1 MSALPVYAPVPSA
14 RPGVQRAPARRAAV
28 TPRPRLRVV
37 AAPEQ
42 ARARVPFILFCI
54 AIVAAALLGVLL
66 LNTSLARGSF
76 EQSHLRGELAKLSE
90 SQQALSSQLEYAASP
105 AQLAAAGLK
114 LGMVPAPPE
123 AFLRLSDNTVIGNP
137 APAVNH
143 R

>member
-1 MSALPVYAPVPSA
+1 MSALPVRAPVPA
-14 RPGVQRAPARRAAV
+14 ERPGVQHAPARRAAAAA
-28 TPRPRLRVV
+28 PRLRVV
-37 AAPEQ
+37 AAPAQ
-42 ARARVPFILFCI
+42 ARARVPFVIFCI
-54 AIVAAALLGVLL
+54 AIVSAALLGVLV

-90 SQQALSSQLEYAASP
+90 TQQSLSSQLEFAASP
-105 AQLAAAGLK
+105 AQLADAGLK

-137 APAVNH
+137 TPAVAG

>member
-1 MSALPVYAPVPSA
+1 MSALPVRAPVPSV
-14 RPGVQRAPARRAAV
+14 RPGVQRAPVRRAAAL
-28 TPRPRLRVV
+28 TPRLRVV

-42 ARARVPFILFCI
+42 ARARVPFVLFCI
-54 AIVAAALLGVLL
+54 AIVSAALLGVLV

-90 SQQALSSQLEYAASP
+90 TQQSLSSRLDFAASP

-123 AFLRLSDNTVIGNP
+123 AFIRLSDSTVIGNP
-137 APAVNH
+137 TPAVAG